1 MCTYSLIS
9 LLKPHSKVTHK
20 IIAGK
25 EGKSGNEASITHL
38 HKVFVVTQYVQLI
51 HHERSVSVTS
61 FFKSSAAPAFTSS
74 KVASVLPHL
83 PVSISA
89 VVPHCVVTDIV
100 Q

>member
-1 MCTYSLIS
+1 MPPNHSVIKVWRHQFLI
-9 LLKPHSKVTHK
+9 
-20 IIAGK
+20 K
-25 EGKSGNEASITHL
+25 ECLIQNDIE
-38 HKVFVVTQYVQLI
+38 QLI